1 MLRLHYVPGGHGS
14 PVCPKRSAP
23 WDFWSLFS
31 LFSRFVKF
39 YHGLPRYP
47 WRVVGVRAAESRR
60 LKGALRFGLR
70 STTDASTFPPGPS
83 RSDRVPHVSHIL
95 IKVWHVFHVLPRL
108 STHMKRGHRAA
119 LEHVCAH
126 DMKRRHPKQ
135 DSAEGSQWWAPSH
148 PPKSWWRPWGCP
160 SLSRCVFFSLL
171 MHASGSGSS
180 SATWSAAATLI
191 DPYPKFNHNPTL
203 ILTLILI
210 LILIFLIFFCK
221 IWQNMQM
228 HMQI

>member
-1 MLRLHYVPGGHGS
+1 MGFEHAAEHHVESLTLFLDHSAVRNWLPEPDCWEILYQYRTADRWNTRRYATFTLCSRRPRQPRLPETS
-14 PVCPKRSAP
+14 RAP

-83 RSDRVPHVSHIL
+83 RSDRIHHVSYIL

-108 STHMKRGHRAA
+108 STYETWTPGSFGARLCPRYEERA
-119 LEHVCAH
+119 
-126 DMKRRHPKQ
+126 
-135 DSAEGSQWWAPSH
+135 SQAGFCWR
-148 PPKSWWRPWGCP
+148 KSMM
-160 SLSRCVFFSLL
+160 SSF
-171 MHASGSGSS
+171 SS
-180 SATWSAAATLI
+180 SKKLVTTLGL
-191 DPYPKFNHNPTL
+191 PFS
-203 ILTLILI
+203 
-210 LILIFLIFFCK
+210 
-221 IWQNMQM
+221 
-228 HMQI
+228 